1 MANPTQ
7 DSMWLTAAP
16 GVRAPEVINVSAEPI
31 AHNDEQE
38 DLLQEQRYAVEKITF
53 IVEPRFKTEGNRS
66 IASVLFQLMQ
76 YEIDS

>member
-1 MANPTQ
+1 MCA
-7 DSMWLTAAP
+7 D
-16 GVRAPEVINVSAEPI
+16 PI
-31 AHNDEQE
+31 AHSKEQE
-38 DLLQEQRYAVEKITF
+38 ELVQEQKYTVEKITF